1 MAVEIKVPTLGESVT
16 EATVAKWF
24 KAAGD
29 AVAVDEAL
37 VELETDKVTVEVN
50 SPVAG
55 ALKTISAAE
64 GAEVLVDALLG
75 VIDEGAAA
83 IEEAPA
89 PEAKDETKEE
99 AAPAPTP
106 APEPTPAL
114 APATAAAAPA
124 AKPLSPAVR
133 KLVDDSNLD
142 ASVIPATGKGG
153 RLTKGD
159 VQDFIAKGGAAAA
172 PAGPLPPRPEDPREE
187 RVKMTKLR
195 KIITARLKEAQNTAA
210 MLTTWNE
217 VDMGAVMDL
226 RATYKDAFEKKHD
239 TRLGFMSF
247 FVRAA
252 CIGLKEWP
260 AVNGEIYGDEIIYK
274 NYYNIGVA
282 VGSSKGLV
290 VPVLRDA
297 DKMSFAD
304 IEGTIRGFGLRARDG
319 KLGIDEM
326 QKLVEEEWNQ
336 IKDGPLKL
344 PQAEIDRV
352 AAHFAPPP
360 FETVEFDAR
369 AFDIHKFES
378 PAFARWARTN
388 VAAHKQPGYAIVN
401 LTLKPTGGVP
411 GDATAEQMDAVADLA
426 DRYSLGEIRV
436 THEQNLV
443 FAHVKEAD
451 LYRLWRALDEI
462 GFATPNLSLIG
473 DMICCPGLD
482 YCGLANARSIPVA
495 QRIGKRF
502 ADLDRQLDIG
512 ELRLKISGCIN
523 ACGHHHVGHIGIL
536 GVERKGEEYYQI
548 TLGGNPAM
556 DATIGDVV
564 GPAFSSDDVVDAVET
579 VVTTY
584 VKLRADGERFLDTYR
599 RVGAE
604 PFKER
609 LYPEKPDAAA

>member
-1 MAVEIKVPTLGESVT
+1 MYRYDPL
-16 EATVAKWF
+16 
-24 KAAGD
+24 D
-29 AVAVDEAL
+29 QR
-37 VELETDKVTVEVN
+37 
-50 SPVAG
+50 
-55 ALKTISAAE
+55 
-64 GAEVLVDALLG
+64 LVD
-75 VIDEGAAA
+75 
-83 IEEAPA
+83 
-89 PEAKDETKEE
+89 
-99 AAPAPTP
+99 
-106 APEPTPAL
+106 
-114 APATAAAAPA
+114 
-124 AKPLSPAVR
+124 
-133 KLVDDSNLD
+133 
-142 ASVIPATGKGG
+142 
-153 RLTKGD
+153 
-159 VQDFIAKGGAAAA
+159 
-172 PAGPLPPRPEDPREE
+172 E
-187 RVKMTKLR
+187 RVKQFRDQVARRMAGEITEDEFKPLRLMNGLYIQLHAYMLRIAIPYGMLSSTQLR
-195 KIITARLKEAQNTAA
+195 KLAHIARTYDRGYGHFTTRQCIQFNWPKLEDTPDILAALAEVQMHAIQTSGNSFRNVTADQYAGVSADEIDDSRPYAEIIRQWGALHPEFSYLPRKFKIAVTGSPNDRTAA
-210 MLTTWNE
+210 KFHDIGVILKKN
-217 VDMGAVMDL
+217 DAVE
-226 RATYKDAFEKKHD
+226 T
-239 TRLGFMSF
+239 GF
-247 FVRAA
+247 
-252 CIGLKEWP
+252 
-260 AVNGEIYGDEIIYK
+260 EIIIGGGQGRTPMIAQTVREFLPRHDLLSYLEAIMRI
-274 NYYNIGVA
+274 YNLMGRRDNIFKA
-282 VGSSKGLV
+282 KLKILV
-290 VPVLRDA
+290 Y
-297 DKMSFAD
+297 
-304 IEGTIRGFGLRARDG
+304 

-352 AAHFAPPP
+352 AGHFAPLP
-360 FETVEFDAR
+360 FETVESDAR

-401 LTLKPTGGVP
+401 LPLKPTGGVP

-482 YCGLANARSIPVA
+482 YCSLANARSIPVA

-609 LYPEKPDAAA
+609 LYPEKTDAAA

>member
-1 MAVEIKVPTLGESVT
+1 MYRYDPLDQRLVDERVEQFRDQVARRMAGEITEDEFKPLRLMNGLYIQLHAYMLRIAIPYGMLSSTQLRKLAHIARTYDRGYGHFTTRQCIQFNWPKLEDTPDILAELAEVQMHAIQTSGNSFRNVTADQYAGVSADEIDDSRPYAEIIRQWGALHPEFSYLPRKFKIAVTGSPNDRTAAKFHDIGVILKKNDAVETGFEIIIGGGQGRTPMIAQTVREFLPRHDLLSYL
-16 EATVAKWF
+16 EAIMRIYNLMGRRDNIF
-24 KAAGD
+24 KAKLKI
-29 AVAVDEAL
+29 L
-37 VELETDKVTVEVN
+37 V
-50 SPVAG
+50 
-55 ALKTISAAE
+55 
-64 GAEVLVDALLG
+64 
-75 VIDEGAAA
+75 
-83 IEEAPA
+83 
-89 PEAKDETKEE
+89 
-99 AAPAPTP
+99 
-106 APEPTPAL
+106 
-114 APATAAAAPA
+114 
-124 AKPLSPAVR
+124 
-133 KLVDDSNLD
+133 
-142 ASVIPATGKGG
+142 
-153 RLTKGD
+153 
-159 VQDFIAKGGAAAA
+159 
-172 PAGPLPPRPEDPREE
+172 
-187 RVKMTKLR
+187 
-195 KIITARLKEAQNTAA
+195 
-210 MLTTWNE
+210 
-217 VDMGAVMDL
+217 
-226 RATYKDAFEKKHD
+226 Y
-239 TRLGFMSF
+239 
-247 FVRAA
+247 
-252 CIGLKEWP
+252 
-260 AVNGEIYGDEIIYK
+260 
-274 NYYNIGVA
+274 
-282 VGSSKGLV
+282 
-290 VPVLRDA
+290 
-297 DKMSFAD
+297 
-304 IEGTIRGFGLRARDG
+304 

-360 FETVEFDAR
+360 FETVESDSR

-378 PAFARWARTN
+378 LAFARWARTN

-462 GFATPNLSLIG
+462 GFATPNLNLIG

-564 GPAFSSDDVVDAVET
+564 GPAFSSDDVIDAVET

-584 VKLRADGERFLDTYR
+584 VKLRADGERFLDTYH

-609 LYPEKPDAAA
+609 LYPEKTDAAA

>member
-1 MAVEIKVPTLGESVT
+1 MYRYDPLDQRLVDERVEQFRDQVARRMAGEITEDEFKPLRLMNGLYIQLHAYMLRIAIPYGMLSSTQLRKLAHIARTYDRGYGHFTTRQCIQFNWPKLEDTPDILAELAEVQMHAIQTSGNSFRNVTADQYAGVSADEIDDSRPYAEIIRQWGALHPEFSYLPRKFKIAVTGSPNDRTAAKFHDIGVILKKNDVGETGFEIIIGGGQGRTPMIAQIVREFLPRHDLLSYL
-16 EATVAKWF
+16 EAIMRIYNLMGRRDNIF
-24 KAAGD
+24 KAKLKI
-29 AVAVDEAL
+29 L
-37 VELETDKVTVEVN
+37 V
-50 SPVAG
+50 
-55 ALKTISAAE
+55 
-64 GAEVLVDALLG
+64 
-75 VIDEGAAA
+75 
-83 IEEAPA
+83 
-89 PEAKDETKEE
+89 
-99 AAPAPTP
+99 
-106 APEPTPAL
+106 
-114 APATAAAAPA
+114 
-124 AKPLSPAVR
+124 
-133 KLVDDSNLD
+133 
-142 ASVIPATGKGG
+142 
-153 RLTKGD
+153 
-159 VQDFIAKGGAAAA
+159 
-172 PAGPLPPRPEDPREE
+172 
-187 RVKMTKLR
+187 
-195 KIITARLKEAQNTAA
+195 
-210 MLTTWNE
+210 
-217 VDMGAVMDL
+217 
-226 RATYKDAFEKKHD
+226 Y
-239 TRLGFMSF
+239 
-247 FVRAA
+247 
-252 CIGLKEWP
+252 
-260 AVNGEIYGDEIIYK
+260 
-274 NYYNIGVA
+274 
-282 VGSSKGLV
+282 
-290 VPVLRDA
+290 
-297 DKMSFAD
+297 
-304 IEGTIRGFGLRARDG
+304 

-360 FETVEFDAR
+360 FETVESDAR

-523 ACGHHHVGHIGIL
+523 ACGHHHVGHVGIL

-564 GPAFSSDDVVDAVET
+564 GPAFSTEDVVDAVET
-579 VVTTY
+579 IVETFVDI
-584 VKLRADGERFLDTYR
+584 RSDGERFLDTYR
-599 RVGAE
+599 RVGLE
-604 PFKER
+604 PFKQK
-609 LYPEKPDAAA
+609 LYPENVDAAA

>member
-1 MAVEIKVPTLGESVT
+1 MYRYDPLDQRLVDERVEQFRDQVARRMAGEITEDEFKPLRLMNGLYIQLHAYMLRIAIPYGMLSSTQLRKLAHIARTYDRGYGHFTTRQCIQFNWPKLEDTPEILAELAEVQMHAIQTSGNSFRNVTADQYAGVSADEIDDSRPYAEIIRQWGALHPEFSYLPRKFKIAVTGSPNDRTAAKFHDIGVILKKNDVGETGFEIIIGGGQGRTPMIAQIVREFLPRHDLLSYL
-16 EATVAKWF
+16 EAIMRIYNLMGRRDNIF
-24 KAAGD
+24 KAKLKI
-29 AVAVDEAL
+29 L
-37 VELETDKVTVEVN
+37 V
-50 SPVAG
+50 
-55 ALKTISAAE
+55 
-64 GAEVLVDALLG
+64 
-75 VIDEGAAA
+75 
-83 IEEAPA
+83 
-89 PEAKDETKEE
+89 
-99 AAPAPTP
+99 
-106 APEPTPAL
+106 
-114 APATAAAAPA
+114 
-124 AKPLSPAVR
+124 
-133 KLVDDSNLD
+133 
-142 ASVIPATGKGG
+142 
-153 RLTKGD
+153 
-159 VQDFIAKGGAAAA
+159 
-172 PAGPLPPRPEDPREE
+172 
-187 RVKMTKLR
+187 
-195 KIITARLKEAQNTAA
+195 
-210 MLTTWNE
+210 
-217 VDMGAVMDL
+217 
-226 RATYKDAFEKKHD
+226 Y
-239 TRLGFMSF
+239 
-247 FVRAA
+247 
-252 CIGLKEWP
+252 
-260 AVNGEIYGDEIIYK
+260 
-274 NYYNIGVA
+274 
-282 VGSSKGLV
+282 
-290 VPVLRDA
+290 
-297 DKMSFAD
+297 
-304 IEGTIRGFGLRARDG
+304 

-360 FETVEFDAR
+360 FETVESDPR

-378 PAFARWARTN
+378 LAFARWARTN

-523 ACGHHHVGHIGIL
+523 ACGHHHVGHVGIL

-609 LYPEKPDAAA
+609 LYPEKTDAAA

>member
-1 MAVEIKVPTLGESVT
+1 MYRYDPLDQRLVDERVEQFRDQVARRMAGEITEDEFKPLRLMNGLYIQLHAYMLRIAIPYGMLSSTQLRKLAHIARTYDRGYGHFTTRQCIQFNWPKLEDTPDILAELAEVQMHAIQTSGNSFRNVTADQYAGVSADEIDDSRPYAEIIRQWGALHPEFSYLPRKFKIAVTGSPNDRTAAKFHDIGVILKKNDVGETGFEIIIGGGQGRTPMIAQIVREFLPRHDLLSYL
-16 EATVAKWF
+16 EAIMLIYNLMGRRDNIF
-24 KAAGD
+24 KAKLKI
-29 AVAVDEAL
+29 L
-37 VELETDKVTVEVN
+37 V
-50 SPVAG
+50 
-55 ALKTISAAE
+55 
-64 GAEVLVDALLG
+64 
-75 VIDEGAAA
+75 
-83 IEEAPA
+83 
-89 PEAKDETKEE
+89 
-99 AAPAPTP
+99 
-106 APEPTPAL
+106 
-114 APATAAAAPA
+114 
-124 AKPLSPAVR
+124 
-133 KLVDDSNLD
+133 
-142 ASVIPATGKGG
+142 
-153 RLTKGD
+153 
-159 VQDFIAKGGAAAA
+159 
-172 PAGPLPPRPEDPREE
+172 
-187 RVKMTKLR
+187 
-195 KIITARLKEAQNTAA
+195 
-210 MLTTWNE
+210 
-217 VDMGAVMDL
+217 
-226 RATYKDAFEKKHD
+226 Y
-239 TRLGFMSF
+239 
-247 FVRAA
+247 
-252 CIGLKEWP
+252 
-260 AVNGEIYGDEIIYK
+260 
-274 NYYNIGVA
+274 
-282 VGSSKGLV
+282 
-290 VPVLRDA
+290 
-297 DKMSFAD
+297 
-304 IEGTIRGFGLRARDG
+304 

-360 FETVEFDAR
+360 FETVESGPR

-388 VAAHKQPGYAIVN
+388 VAAHKQSGYAIVN

-411 GDATAEQMDAVADLA
+411 GDATADQMDAVADLA

-523 ACGHHHVGHIGIL
+523 ACGHHHVGHVGIL

-609 LYPEKPDAAA
+609 LYPEKTDAAA

>member
-1 MAVEIKVPTLGESVT
+1 MYRYDPLDQRLVDERVEQFRDQVARRMAGEITEDEFKPLRLMNGLYIQLHAYMLRIAIPYGMLSSTQLRKLAHIARTYDRGYGHFTTRQCIQFNWPKLEDTPDILAELAEVQMHAIQTSGNSFRNVTADQYAGVSADEIDDSRPYAEIIRQWGALHPEFSYLPRKFKIAVTGSPNDRTAAKFHDIGVILKKNDVGETGFEIIIGGGQGRTPMIAQIVREFLPRHDLLSYL
-16 EATVAKWF
+16 EAIMRIYNLMGRRDNIF
-24 KAAGD
+24 KAKLKI
-29 AVAVDEAL
+29 L
-37 VELETDKVTVEVN
+37 V
-50 SPVAG
+50 
-55 ALKTISAAE
+55 
-64 GAEVLVDALLG
+64 
-75 VIDEGAAA
+75 
-83 IEEAPA
+83 
-89 PEAKDETKEE
+89 
-99 AAPAPTP
+99 
-106 APEPTPAL
+106 
-114 APATAAAAPA
+114 
-124 AKPLSPAVR
+124 
-133 KLVDDSNLD
+133 
-142 ASVIPATGKGG
+142 
-153 RLTKGD
+153 
-159 VQDFIAKGGAAAA
+159 
-172 PAGPLPPRPEDPREE
+172 
-187 RVKMTKLR
+187 
-195 KIITARLKEAQNTAA
+195 
-210 MLTTWNE
+210 
-217 VDMGAVMDL
+217 
-226 RATYKDAFEKKHD
+226 Y
-239 TRLGFMSF
+239 
-247 FVRAA
+247 
-252 CIGLKEWP
+252 
-260 AVNGEIYGDEIIYK
+260 
-274 NYYNIGVA
+274 
-282 VGSSKGLV
+282 
-290 VPVLRDA
+290 
-297 DKMSFAD
+297 
-304 IEGTIRGFGLRARDG
+304 

-352 AAHFAPPP
+352 AGHFAPPP
-360 FETVEFDAR
+360 FETVESDPR

-378 PAFARWARTN
+378 LAFARWARTN

-584 VKLRADGERFLDTYR
+584 VKLRADGERFLDTYH

-609 LYPEKPDAAA
+609 LYPEKTDAAA

>member
-1 MAVEIKVPTLGESVT
+1 MYRYDPLDQRLVDERVEQFRDQVARRMAGEITEDEFKPLRLMNGLYIQLHAYMLRIAIPYGMLSSTQLRKLAHIARTYDRGYGHFTTRQCIQFNWPKLEDTPDILAELAEVQMHAIQTSGNSFRNVTADQYAGVSADEIDDSRPYAEIIRQWGALHPEFSYLPRKFKIAVTGSPNDRTAAKFHDIGVILKKNDAVETGFEIIIGGGQGRTPMIAQTVREFLPRHDLLSYL
-16 EATVAKWF
+16 EAIMRIYNLMGRRDNIF
-24 KAAGD
+24 KAKLKI
-29 AVAVDEAL
+29 L
-37 VELETDKVTVEVN
+37 V
-50 SPVAG
+50 
-55 ALKTISAAE
+55 
-64 GAEVLVDALLG
+64 
-75 VIDEGAAA
+75 
-83 IEEAPA
+83 
-89 PEAKDETKEE
+89 
-99 AAPAPTP
+99 
-106 APEPTPAL
+106 
-114 APATAAAAPA
+114 
-124 AKPLSPAVR
+124 
-133 KLVDDSNLD
+133 
-142 ASVIPATGKGG
+142 
-153 RLTKGD
+153 
-159 VQDFIAKGGAAAA
+159 
-172 PAGPLPPRPEDPREE
+172 
-187 RVKMTKLR
+187 
-195 KIITARLKEAQNTAA
+195 
-210 MLTTWNE
+210 
-217 VDMGAVMDL
+217 
-226 RATYKDAFEKKHD
+226 Y
-239 TRLGFMSF
+239 
-247 FVRAA
+247 
-252 CIGLKEWP
+252 
-260 AVNGEIYGDEIIYK
+260 
-274 NYYNIGVA
+274 
-282 VGSSKGLV
+282 
-290 VPVLRDA
+290 
-297 DKMSFAD
+297 
-304 IEGTIRGFGLRARDG
+304 

-360 FETVEFDAR
+360 FETVESDAR

-378 PAFARWARTN
+378 LAFARWARTN

-523 ACGHHHVGHIGIL
+523 ACGHHHVGHVGIL

-584 VKLRADGERFLDTYR
+584 VKLRADGERFLDTYHR
-599 RVGAE
+599 IGAE

-609 LYPEKPDAAA
+609 LYPEKTDAAA

>member
-1 MAVEIKVPTLGESVT
+1 MYRYDPLDQRLVDERVEQFRDQVARRMAGEITEDEFKPLRLMNGLYIQLHAYMLRIAIPYGMLSSTQLRKLAHIARTYDRGYGHFTTRQCIQFNWPKLEDTPDILAELAEVQMHAIQTSGNSFRNVTADQYAGVSADEIEDSRPYAEIIRQWGALHPEFSYLPRKFKIAVTGSPNDRTAAKFHDIGVILKKNDAVETGFEIIIGGGQGRTPMIAQTVREFLPRHDLLSYL
-16 EATVAKWF
+16 EAIMRIYNLMGRRDNIF
-24 KAAGD
+24 KAKLKI
-29 AVAVDEAL
+29 L
-37 VELETDKVTVEVN
+37 V
-50 SPVAG
+50 
-55 ALKTISAAE
+55 
-64 GAEVLVDALLG
+64 
-75 VIDEGAAA
+75 
-83 IEEAPA
+83 
-89 PEAKDETKEE
+89 
-99 AAPAPTP
+99 
-106 APEPTPAL
+106 
-114 APATAAAAPA
+114 
-124 AKPLSPAVR
+124 
-133 KLVDDSNLD
+133 
-142 ASVIPATGKGG
+142 
-153 RLTKGD
+153 
-159 VQDFIAKGGAAAA
+159 
-172 PAGPLPPRPEDPREE
+172 
-187 RVKMTKLR
+187 
-195 KIITARLKEAQNTAA
+195 
-210 MLTTWNE
+210 
-217 VDMGAVMDL
+217 
-226 RATYKDAFEKKHD
+226 Y
-239 TRLGFMSF
+239 
-247 FVRAA
+247 
-252 CIGLKEWP
+252 
-260 AVNGEIYGDEIIYK
+260 
-274 NYYNIGVA
+274 
-282 VGSSKGLV
+282 
-290 VPVLRDA
+290 
-297 DKMSFAD
+297 
-304 IEGTIRGFGLRARDG
+304 

-360 FETVEFDAR
+360 FETVESDPR

-378 PAFARWARTN
+378 LAFARWARTN

-584 VKLRADGERFLDTYR
+584 VKLRADGERFLDTYH

-609 LYPEKPDAAA
+609 LYPEKTDAAA

>member
-1 MAVEIKVPTLGESVT
+1 MYRYDPLDQRLVDERVEQFRDQVARRMAGEITEDEFKPLRLMNGLYIQLHAYMLRIAIPYGMLSSTQLRKLAHIARTYDRGYGHFTTRQCIQFNWPKLEDTPDILAELAEVQMHAIQTSGNSFRNVTADQYAGVSADEIEDSRPYAEIIRQWGALHPEFSYLPRKFKIAVTGSPNDRTAAKFHDIGVILKKNDVGETGFEIIIGGGQGRTPMIAQIVREFLPRHDLLSYL
-16 EATVAKWF
+16 EAIMRIYNLIGRRDNIF
-24 KAAGD
+24 KAKLKI
-29 AVAVDEAL
+29 L
-37 VELETDKVTVEVN
+37 V
-50 SPVAG
+50 
-55 ALKTISAAE
+55 
-64 GAEVLVDALLG
+64 
-75 VIDEGAAA
+75 
-83 IEEAPA
+83 
-89 PEAKDETKEE
+89 
-99 AAPAPTP
+99 
-106 APEPTPAL
+106 
-114 APATAAAAPA
+114 
-124 AKPLSPAVR
+124 
-133 KLVDDSNLD
+133 
-142 ASVIPATGKGG
+142 
-153 RLTKGD
+153 
-159 VQDFIAKGGAAAA
+159 
-172 PAGPLPPRPEDPREE
+172 
-187 RVKMTKLR
+187 
-195 KIITARLKEAQNTAA
+195 
-210 MLTTWNE
+210 
-217 VDMGAVMDL
+217 
-226 RATYKDAFEKKHD
+226 Y
-239 TRLGFMSF
+239 
-247 FVRAA
+247 
-252 CIGLKEWP
+252 
-260 AVNGEIYGDEIIYK
+260 
-274 NYYNIGVA
+274 
-282 VGSSKGLV
+282 
-290 VPVLRDA
+290 
-297 DKMSFAD
+297 
-304 IEGTIRGFGLRARDG
+304 

-352 AAHFAPPP
+352 AVHFAPPP
-360 FETVEFDAR
+360 FETVESDAR
-369 AFDIHKFES
+369 AFGIHKFES

-388 VAAHKQPGYAIVN
+388 VAAHKQFGYAIVN

-411 GDATAEQMDAVADLA
+411 GDATADQMDAVADLA

-451 LYRLWRALDEI
+451 LYWLWRGLDEI
-462 GFATPNLSLIG
+462 GFVTPNLSLIG

-482 YCGLANARSIPVA
+482 YCGLANARSIPVG

-512 ELRLKISGCIN
+512 ELKLKISGCIN

-609 LYPEKPDAAA
+609 LYPEKTDAAA

>member
-1 MAVEIKVPTLGESVT
+1 MYRYDPLDQRLVDERVEQFRDQVARRMAGEITEDEFKPLRLMNGLYIQLHAYMLRIAIPYGMLSSTQLRKLAHIARTYDRGYGHFTTRQCIQFNWPKLEDTPEILAELAEVQMHAIQTSGNSFRNVTADQYAGVSADEIDDSRPYAEIIRQWGALHPEFSYLPRKFKIAVTGSPNDRTAAKFHDIGVILKKNDVGETGFEIIIGGGQGRTPMIAQIVREFLPRHDLLSYL
-16 EATVAKWF
+16 EAIMRIYNLMGRRDNIF
-24 KAAGD
+24 KAKLKI
-29 AVAVDEAL
+29 L
-37 VELETDKVTVEVN
+37 V
-50 SPVAG
+50 
-55 ALKTISAAE
+55 
-64 GAEVLVDALLG
+64 
-75 VIDEGAAA
+75 
-83 IEEAPA
+83 
-89 PEAKDETKEE
+89 
-99 AAPAPTP
+99 
-106 APEPTPAL
+106 
-114 APATAAAAPA
+114 
-124 AKPLSPAVR
+124 
-133 KLVDDSNLD
+133 
-142 ASVIPATGKGG
+142 
-153 RLTKGD
+153 
-159 VQDFIAKGGAAAA
+159 
-172 PAGPLPPRPEDPREE
+172 
-187 RVKMTKLR
+187 
-195 KIITARLKEAQNTAA
+195 
-210 MLTTWNE
+210 
-217 VDMGAVMDL
+217 
-226 RATYKDAFEKKHD
+226 Y
-239 TRLGFMSF
+239 
-247 FVRAA
+247 
-252 CIGLKEWP
+252 
-260 AVNGEIYGDEIIYK
+260 
-274 NYYNIGVA
+274 
-282 VGSSKGLV
+282 
-290 VPVLRDA
+290 
-297 DKMSFAD
+297 
-304 IEGTIRGFGLRARDG
+304 

-360 FETVEFDAR
+360 FETVESDAR

-523 ACGHHHVGHIGIL
+523 ACGHHHVGHVGIL

-564 GPAFSSDDVVDAVET
+564 GPAFSSADVVDAVET

-609 LYPEKPDAAA
+609 LYPEKTDAAA

>member
-1 MAVEIKVPTLGESVT
+1 MYRYDPLDQRLVDERVEQFRDQVARRMAGEITEDEFKPLRLMNGLYIQLHAYMLRIAIPYGMLSSTQLRKLAHIARTYDRGYGHFTTRQCIQFNWPKLEDTPDILAELAEVQMHAIQTSGNSFRNVTADQYAGVSADEIDDSRPYAEIIRQWGALHPEFSYLPRKFKIAVTGSPNDRTAAKFHDIGVILKKNDVGETGFEIIIGGGQGRTPMIAQIVREFLPRHDLLSYL
-16 EATVAKWF
+16 EAIMRIYNLMGRRDNIF
-24 KAAGD
+24 KAKLKI
-29 AVAVDEAL
+29 L
-37 VELETDKVTVEVN
+37 V
-50 SPVAG
+50 
-55 ALKTISAAE
+55 
-64 GAEVLVDALLG
+64 
-75 VIDEGAAA
+75 
-83 IEEAPA
+83 
-89 PEAKDETKEE
+89 
-99 AAPAPTP
+99 
-106 APEPTPAL
+106 
-114 APATAAAAPA
+114 
-124 AKPLSPAVR
+124 
-133 KLVDDSNLD
+133 
-142 ASVIPATGKGG
+142 
-153 RLTKGD
+153 
-159 VQDFIAKGGAAAA
+159 
-172 PAGPLPPRPEDPREE
+172 
-187 RVKMTKLR
+187 
-195 KIITARLKEAQNTAA
+195 
-210 MLTTWNE
+210 
-217 VDMGAVMDL
+217 
-226 RATYKDAFEKKHD
+226 Y
-239 TRLGFMSF
+239 
-247 FVRAA
+247 
-252 CIGLKEWP
+252 
-260 AVNGEIYGDEIIYK
+260 
-274 NYYNIGVA
+274 
-282 VGSSKGLV
+282 
-290 VPVLRDA
+290 
-297 DKMSFAD
+297 
-304 IEGTIRGFGLRARDG
+304 

-352 AAHFAPPP
+352 AGHFAPPP
-360 FETVEFDAR
+360 FETVESDAR

-388 VAAHKQPGYAIVN
+388 VAAHKQSGYAIVN

-411 GDATAEQMDAVADLA
+411 GDATAEQMDAVANLA

-584 VKLRADGERFLDTYR
+584 VKLRADGERFLDTYH

-609 LYPEKPDAAA
+609 LYPEKTDAAA

>member
-1 MAVEIKVPTLGESVT
+1 MYRYDPLDQRLVDERVEQFRDQVARRMAGEITEDEFKPLRLMNGLYIQLHAYMLRIAIPYGMLSSTQLRKLAHIARTYDRGYGHFTTRQCIQFNWPKLEDTPDILAELAEVQMHAIQTSGNSFRNVTADQYAGVSADEIEDSRPYAEIIRQWGALHPEFSYLPRKFKIAVTGSPNDRTAAKFHDIGVILKKNDVGETGFEIIIGGGQGRTPMIAQIVREFLPRHDLLSYL
-16 EATVAKWF
+16 EAIMRIYNLMGRRDNIF
-24 KAAGD
+24 KAKLKI
-29 AVAVDEAL
+29 L
-37 VELETDKVTVEVN
+37 V
-50 SPVAG
+50 
-55 ALKTISAAE
+55 
-64 GAEVLVDALLG
+64 
-75 VIDEGAAA
+75 
-83 IEEAPA
+83 
-89 PEAKDETKEE
+89 
-99 AAPAPTP
+99 
-106 APEPTPAL
+106 
-114 APATAAAAPA
+114 
-124 AKPLSPAVR
+124 
-133 KLVDDSNLD
+133 
-142 ASVIPATGKGG
+142 
-153 RLTKGD
+153 
-159 VQDFIAKGGAAAA
+159 
-172 PAGPLPPRPEDPREE
+172 
-187 RVKMTKLR
+187 
-195 KIITARLKEAQNTAA
+195 
-210 MLTTWNE
+210 
-217 VDMGAVMDL
+217 
-226 RATYKDAFEKKHD
+226 Y
-239 TRLGFMSF
+239 
-247 FVRAA
+247 
-252 CIGLKEWP
+252 
-260 AVNGEIYGDEIIYK
+260 
-274 NYYNIGVA
+274 
-282 VGSSKGLV
+282 
-290 VPVLRDA
+290 
-297 DKMSFAD
+297 
-304 IEGTIRGFGLRARDG
+304 

-360 FETVEFDAR
+360 FETVESDPR

-388 VAAHKQPGYAIVN
+388 VAAHKQSGYAIVN

-523 ACGHHHVGHIGIL
+523 ACGHHHVGHVGIL

-584 VKLRADGERFLDTYR
+584 VKLRADGERFLDTYH

-609 LYPEKPDAAA
+609 LYPEKTDAAA

>member
-1 MAVEIKVPTLGESVT
+1 MYRYDPLDQRLVDERVEQFRDQVARRMAGEITEDEFKPLRLMNGLYIQLHAYMLRIAIPYGMLSSTQLRKLAHIARTYDRGYGHFTTRQCIQFNWPKLEDTPDILAELAEVQMHAIQTSGNSFRNVTADQYAGVSADEIDDSRPYAEIIRQWGALHPEFSYLPRKFKIAVTGSPNDRTAAKFHDIGVILKKNDVGETGFEIIIGGGQGRTPMIAQIVREFLPRHDLLSYL
-16 EATVAKWF
+16 EAIMRIYNLMGRRENIF
-24 KAAGD
+24 KAKLKI
-29 AVAVDEAL
+29 L
-37 VELETDKVTVEVN
+37 V
-50 SPVAG
+50 
-55 ALKTISAAE
+55 
-64 GAEVLVDALLG
+64 
-75 VIDEGAAA
+75 
-83 IEEAPA
+83 
-89 PEAKDETKEE
+89 
-99 AAPAPTP
+99 
-106 APEPTPAL
+106 
-114 APATAAAAPA
+114 
-124 AKPLSPAVR
+124 
-133 KLVDDSNLD
+133 
-142 ASVIPATGKGG
+142 
-153 RLTKGD
+153 
-159 VQDFIAKGGAAAA
+159 
-172 PAGPLPPRPEDPREE
+172 
-187 RVKMTKLR
+187 
-195 KIITARLKEAQNTAA
+195 
-210 MLTTWNE
+210 
-217 VDMGAVMDL
+217 
-226 RATYKDAFEKKHD
+226 Y
-239 TRLGFMSF
+239 
-247 FVRAA
+247 
-252 CIGLKEWP
+252 
-260 AVNGEIYGDEIIYK
+260 
-274 NYYNIGVA
+274 
-282 VGSSKGLV
+282 
-290 VPVLRDA
+290 
-297 DKMSFAD
+297 
-304 IEGTIRGFGLRARDG
+304 

-388 VAAHKQPGYAIVN
+388 VAAHKQSGYAIVN

-451 LYRLWRALDEI
+451 LYRLWRLLDEI

-609 LYPEKPDAAA
+609 LYPEKTDAAA

>member
-1 MAVEIKVPTLGESVT
+1 MYRYDPLDQRLVDERVEQFRDQVARRMAGEITEDEFKPLRLMNGLYIQLHAYMLRIAIPYGMLSSTQLRKLAHIARTYDRGYGHFTTRQCIQFNWPKLEDTPDILAELAEVQMHAIQTSGNSFRNVTADQYAGVSADEIEDSRPYAEIIRQWGALHPEFSYLPRKFKIAVTGSPNDRTAAKFHDIGVILKKNDVGETGFEIIIGGGQGRTPMIAQIVREFLPRHDLLSYL
-16 EATVAKWF
+16 EAIMRIYNLMGRRDNIF
-24 KAAGD
+24 KAKLKI
-29 AVAVDEAL
+29 L
-37 VELETDKVTVEVN
+37 V
-50 SPVAG
+50 
-55 ALKTISAAE
+55 
-64 GAEVLVDALLG
+64 
-75 VIDEGAAA
+75 
-83 IEEAPA
+83 
-89 PEAKDETKEE
+89 
-99 AAPAPTP
+99 
-106 APEPTPAL
+106 
-114 APATAAAAPA
+114 
-124 AKPLSPAVR
+124 
-133 KLVDDSNLD
+133 
-142 ASVIPATGKGG
+142 
-153 RLTKGD
+153 
-159 VQDFIAKGGAAAA
+159 
-172 PAGPLPPRPEDPREE
+172 
-187 RVKMTKLR
+187 
-195 KIITARLKEAQNTAA
+195 
-210 MLTTWNE
+210 
-217 VDMGAVMDL
+217 
-226 RATYKDAFEKKHD
+226 Y
-239 TRLGFMSF
+239 
-247 FVRAA
+247 
-252 CIGLKEWP
+252 
-260 AVNGEIYGDEIIYK
+260 
-274 NYYNIGVA
+274 
-282 VGSSKGLV
+282 
-290 VPVLRDA
+290 
-297 DKMSFAD
+297 
-304 IEGTIRGFGLRARDG
+304 

-360 FETVEFDAR
+360 FETVESDPR

-388 VAAHKQPGYAIVN
+388 VAAHKQSGYAIVN

-584 VKLRADGERFLDTYR
+584 VKLRADGERFLDTYH

-609 LYPEKPDAAA
+609 LYPEKTDAAA

>member
-1 MAVEIKVPTLGESVT
+1 MYRYDPLDQRLVDERVEQFRDQVARRMAGEITEDEFKPLRLMNGLYIQLHAYMLRIAIPYGMLSSTQLRKLAHIARTYDRGYGHFTTRQCIQFNWPKLEDTPDILAELAEVQMHAIQTSGNSFRNVTADQYAGVSADEIEDSRPYAEIIRQWGALHPEFSYLPRKFKIAVTGSPNDRTAAKFHDIGVILKKNDAVETGFEIIIGGGQGRTPMIAQIVREFLPRHDLLSYL
-16 EATVAKWF
+16 EAIMRIYNLMGRRDNIF
-24 KAAGD
+24 KAKLKI
-29 AVAVDEAL
+29 L
-37 VELETDKVTVEVN
+37 V
-50 SPVAG
+50 
-55 ALKTISAAE
+55 
-64 GAEVLVDALLG
+64 
-75 VIDEGAAA
+75 
-83 IEEAPA
+83 
-89 PEAKDETKEE
+89 
-99 AAPAPTP
+99 
-106 APEPTPAL
+106 
-114 APATAAAAPA
+114 
-124 AKPLSPAVR
+124 
-133 KLVDDSNLD
+133 
-142 ASVIPATGKGG
+142 
-153 RLTKGD
+153 
-159 VQDFIAKGGAAAA
+159 
-172 PAGPLPPRPEDPREE
+172 
-187 RVKMTKLR
+187 
-195 KIITARLKEAQNTAA
+195 
-210 MLTTWNE
+210 
-217 VDMGAVMDL
+217 
-226 RATYKDAFEKKHD
+226 Y
-239 TRLGFMSF
+239 
-247 FVRAA
+247 
-252 CIGLKEWP
+252 
-260 AVNGEIYGDEIIYK
+260 
-274 NYYNIGVA
+274 
-282 VGSSKGLV
+282 
-290 VPVLRDA
+290 
-297 DKMSFAD
+297 
-304 IEGTIRGFGLRARDG
+304 

-360 FETVEFDAR
+360 FETVESDPR

-523 ACGHHHVGHIGIL
+523 ACGHHHVGHVGIL

-584 VKLRADGERFLDTYR
+584 VKLRADGERFLDTYH

-609 LYPEKPDAAA
+609 LYPEKTDAAA

>member
-1 MAVEIKVPTLGESVT
+1 MYRYDPLDQRLVDERVEQFRDQVARRMAGEITEDEFKPLRLMNGLYIQLHAYMLRIAIPYGMLSSTQLRKLAHIARTYDRGYGHFTTRQCIQFNWPKLEDTPEILAELAEVQMHAIQTSGNSFRNVTADQYAGVSADEIDDSRPYAEIIRQWGALHPEFSYLPRKFKIAVTGSPNDRTAAKFHDIGVILKKNDVGETGFEIIIGGGQGRTPMIAQIVREFLPRHDLLSYL
-16 EATVAKWF
+16 EAIMRIYNLMGRRDNIF
-24 KAAGD
+24 KAKLKI
-29 AVAVDEAL
+29 L
-37 VELETDKVTVEVN
+37 V
-50 SPVAG
+50 
-55 ALKTISAAE
+55 
-64 GAEVLVDALLG
+64 
-75 VIDEGAAA
+75 
-83 IEEAPA
+83 
-89 PEAKDETKEE
+89 
-99 AAPAPTP
+99 
-106 APEPTPAL
+106 
-114 APATAAAAPA
+114 
-124 AKPLSPAVR
+124 
-133 KLVDDSNLD
+133 
-142 ASVIPATGKGG
+142 
-153 RLTKGD
+153 
-159 VQDFIAKGGAAAA
+159 
-172 PAGPLPPRPEDPREE
+172 
-187 RVKMTKLR
+187 
-195 KIITARLKEAQNTAA
+195 
-210 MLTTWNE
+210 
-217 VDMGAVMDL
+217 
-226 RATYKDAFEKKHD
+226 Y
-239 TRLGFMSF
+239 
-247 FVRAA
+247 
-252 CIGLKEWP
+252 
-260 AVNGEIYGDEIIYK
+260 
-274 NYYNIGVA
+274 
-282 VGSSKGLV
+282 
-290 VPVLRDA
+290 
-297 DKMSFAD
+297 
-304 IEGTIRGFGLRARDG
+304 

-360 FETVEFDAR
+360 FETVESDPR

-378 PAFARWARTN
+378 LAFARWARTN

-584 VKLRADGERFLDTYR
+584 VKLRADGERFLDTYH

-609 LYPEKPDAAA
+609 LYPEKTDAAA

>member
-1 MAVEIKVPTLGESVT
+1 MYRYDPLDQRLVDERVEQFRDQVARRMAGEITEDEFKPLRLMNGLYIQLHAYMLRIAIPYGMLSSTQLRKLAHIARTYDRGYGHFTTRQCIQFNWPKLEDTPDILAELAEVQMHAIQTSGNSFRNVTADQYAGVSADEIDDSRPYAEIIRQWGALHPEFSYLPRKFKIAVTGSPNDRTAAKFHDIGVILKKNDVGETGFEIIIGGGQGRTPMIAQIVREFLPRHDLLSYL
-16 EATVAKWF
+16 EAIMRIYNLMGRRDNIF
-24 KAAGD
+24 KAKLKI
-29 AVAVDEAL
+29 L
-37 VELETDKVTVEVN
+37 V
-50 SPVAG
+50 
-55 ALKTISAAE
+55 
-64 GAEVLVDALLG
+64 
-75 VIDEGAAA
+75 
-83 IEEAPA
+83 
-89 PEAKDETKEE
+89 
-99 AAPAPTP
+99 
-106 APEPTPAL
+106 
-114 APATAAAAPA
+114 
-124 AKPLSPAVR
+124 
-133 KLVDDSNLD
+133 
-142 ASVIPATGKGG
+142 
-153 RLTKGD
+153 
-159 VQDFIAKGGAAAA
+159 
-172 PAGPLPPRPEDPREE
+172 
-187 RVKMTKLR
+187 
-195 KIITARLKEAQNTAA
+195 
-210 MLTTWNE
+210 
-217 VDMGAVMDL
+217 
-226 RATYKDAFEKKHD
+226 Y
-239 TRLGFMSF
+239 
-247 FVRAA
+247 
-252 CIGLKEWP
+252 
-260 AVNGEIYGDEIIYK
+260 
-274 NYYNIGVA
+274 
-282 VGSSKGLV
+282 
-290 VPVLRDA
+290 
-297 DKMSFAD
+297 
-304 IEGTIRGFGLRARDG
+304 

-360 FETVEFDAR
+360 FETVESDAR

-462 GFATPNLSLIG
+462 GFVTPNLSLIG

-564 GPAFSSDDVVDAVET
+564 GPAFSSEDVVDVVET

-584 VKLRADGERFLDTYR
+584 VKLRADGERFLDTYHR
-599 RVGAE
+599 IGAE

-609 LYPEKPDAAA
+609 LYPEKTDAAA

>member
-1 MAVEIKVPTLGESVT
+1 MYRYDPLDQRLVDERVEQFRDQVARRMAGEITEDEFKPLRLMNGLYIQLHAYMLRIAIPYGMLSSTQLRKLAHIARTYDRGYGHFTTRQCIQFNWPKLEDTPDILAELAEVQMHAIQTSGNSFRNVTADQYAGVSADEIDDSRPYAEIIRQWGALHPEFSYLPRKFKIAVTGSPNDRTAAKFHDIGVILKKNDVGETGFEIIIGGGQGRTPMIAQTVREFLPRHDLLSYL
-16 EATVAKWF
+16 EAIMRIYNLMGRRDNIF
-24 KAAGD
+24 KAKLKI
-29 AVAVDEAL
+29 L
-37 VELETDKVTVEVN
+37 V
-50 SPVAG
+50 
-55 ALKTISAAE
+55 
-64 GAEVLVDALLG
+64 
-75 VIDEGAAA
+75 
-83 IEEAPA
+83 
-89 PEAKDETKEE
+89 
-99 AAPAPTP
+99 
-106 APEPTPAL
+106 
-114 APATAAAAPA
+114 
-124 AKPLSPAVR
+124 
-133 KLVDDSNLD
+133 
-142 ASVIPATGKGG
+142 
-153 RLTKGD
+153 
-159 VQDFIAKGGAAAA
+159 
-172 PAGPLPPRPEDPREE
+172 
-187 RVKMTKLR
+187 
-195 KIITARLKEAQNTAA
+195 
-210 MLTTWNE
+210 
-217 VDMGAVMDL
+217 
-226 RATYKDAFEKKHD
+226 Y
-239 TRLGFMSF
+239 
-247 FVRAA
+247 
-252 CIGLKEWP
+252 
-260 AVNGEIYGDEIIYK
+260 
-274 NYYNIGVA
+274 
-282 VGSSKGLV
+282 
-290 VPVLRDA
+290 
-297 DKMSFAD
+297 
-304 IEGTIRGFGLRARDG
+304 

-360 FETVEFDAR
+360 FETVESDPR

-523 ACGHHHVGHIGIL
+523 ACGHHHVGHVGIL

-584 VKLRADGERFLDTYR
+584 VKLRADGERFLDTYH

-609 LYPEKPDAAA
+609 LYPEKTDAAA

>member
-1 MAVEIKVPTLGESVT
+1 MYRYDPLDQRLVDERVEQFRDQVARRMAGEITEDEFKPLRLMNGLYIQLHAYMLRIAIPYGMLSSTQLRKLAHIARTYDRGYGHFTTRQCIQFNWPKLEDTPDILAELAEVQMHAIQTSGNSFRNVTADQYAGVSADEIDDSRPYAEIIRQWGALHPEFSYLPRKFKIAVTGSPNDRTAAKFHDIGVILKKNDVGETGFEIIIGGGQGRTPMIAQIVREFLPRHDLLSYL
-16 EATVAKWF
+16 EAIMRIYNLMGRRDNIF
-24 KAAGD
+24 KAKLKI
-29 AVAVDEAL
+29 L
-37 VELETDKVTVEVN
+37 V
-50 SPVAG
+50 
-55 ALKTISAAE
+55 
-64 GAEVLVDALLG
+64 
-75 VIDEGAAA
+75 
-83 IEEAPA
+83 
-89 PEAKDETKEE
+89 
-99 AAPAPTP
+99 
-106 APEPTPAL
+106 
-114 APATAAAAPA
+114 
-124 AKPLSPAVR
+124 
-133 KLVDDSNLD
+133 
-142 ASVIPATGKGG
+142 
-153 RLTKGD
+153 
-159 VQDFIAKGGAAAA
+159 
-172 PAGPLPPRPEDPREE
+172 
-187 RVKMTKLR
+187 
-195 KIITARLKEAQNTAA
+195 
-210 MLTTWNE
+210 
-217 VDMGAVMDL
+217 
-226 RATYKDAFEKKHD
+226 Y
-239 TRLGFMSF
+239 
-247 FVRAA
+247 
-252 CIGLKEWP
+252 
-260 AVNGEIYGDEIIYK
+260 
-274 NYYNIGVA
+274 
-282 VGSSKGLV
+282 
-290 VPVLRDA
+290 
-297 DKMSFAD
+297 
-304 IEGTIRGFGLRARDG
+304 

-352 AAHFAPPP
+352 AGHFAPSH
-360 FETVEFDAR
+360 FETVESDAR

-523 ACGHHHVGHIGIL
+523 ACGHHHVGHVGIL

-584 VKLRADGERFLDTYR
+584 VKLRADGERFLDTYH

-609 LYPEKPDAAA
+609 LYPEKTDAAA

>member
-89 PEAKDETKEE
+89 PEAKEEAKEE

-106 APEPTPAL
+106 APEPAPAP
-114 APATAAAAPA
+114 APATAAAPPA

-159 VQDFIAKGGAAAA
+159 VQDFIAKGGAAAAPAAAPRGAPAAA

-326 QKLVEEEWNQ
+326 SGGTFTISN
-336 IKDGPLKL
+336 
-344 PQAEIDRV
+344 
-352 AAHFAPPP
+352 
-360 FETVEFDAR
+360 
-369 AFDIHKFES
+369 
-378 PAFARWARTN
+378 
-388 VAAHKQPGYAIVN
+388 
-401 LTLKPTGGVP
+401 GGVFGSLNSMP
-411 GDATAEQMDAVADLA
+411 ILNVPQSAVLA
-426 DRYSLGEIRV
+426 DGTIAARPMMYLALSYDHRIVDGREAV
-436 THEQNLV
+436 SFLV
-443 FAHVKEAD
+443 RMKECIED
-451 LYRLWRALDEI
+451 
-462 GFATPNLSLIG
+462 P
-473 DMICCPGLD
+473 
-482 YCGLANARSIPVA
+482 
-495 QRIGKRF
+495 QRI
-502 ADLDRQLDIG
+502 L
-512 ELRLKISGCIN
+512 
-523 ACGHHHVGHIGIL
+523 V
-536 GVERKGEEYYQI
+536 
-548 TLGGNPAM
+548 
-556 DATIGDVV
+556 DV
-564 GPAFSSDDVVDAVET
+564 
-579 VVTTY
+579 
-584 VKLRADGERFLDTYR
+584 
-599 RVGAE
+599 
-604 PFKER
+604 
-609 LYPEKPDAAA
+609 

>member
-1 MAVEIKVPTLGESVT
+1 MYRYDPL
-16 EATVAKWF
+16 
-24 KAAGD
+24 D
-29 AVAVDEAL
+29 QRLVDER
-37 VELETDKVTVEVN
+37 VEQFRDQ
-50 SPVAG
+50 VARRMAG
-55 ALKTISAAE
+55 EITE
-64 GAEVLVDALLG
+64 
-75 VIDEGAAA
+75 DEF
-83 IEEAPA
+83 
-89 PEAKDETKEE
+89 
-99 AAPAPTP
+99 
-106 APEPTPAL
+106 
-114 APATAAAAPA
+114 
-124 AKPLSPAVR
+124 KPLRLMNGLYIQLHAYMLR
-133 KLVDDSNLD
+133 I
-142 ASVIPATGKGG
+142 AIPYGMLSST
-153 RLTKGD
+153 
-159 VQDFIAKGGAAAA
+159 Q
-172 PAGPLPPRPEDPREE
+172 
-187 RVKMTKLR
+187 LR
-195 KIITARLKEAQNTAA
+195 KIAHIARTYDRGYGHFTTRQCIQFNWPKLEDTPEILAELAEVQMHAIQTSGNSFRNVTADQYAGVSADEIEDSRPYAEIIRQWGALHPEFSYLPRKFKIAVTGSPNDRTAA
-210 MLTTWNE
+210 KFHDIGVILKKN
-217 VDMGAVMDL
+217 DAVE
-226 RATYKDAFEKKHD
+226 T
-239 TRLGFMSF
+239 GF
-247 FVRAA
+247 
-252 CIGLKEWP
+252 
-260 AVNGEIYGDEIIYK
+260 EIIIGGGQGRTPMIAQTVREFLPRHDLLSYLEAIMRI
-274 NYYNIGVA
+274 YNLMGRRDNIFKA
-282 VGSSKGLV
+282 KLKILV
-290 VPVLRDA
+290 Y
-297 DKMSFAD
+297 
-304 IEGTIRGFGLRARDG
+304 

-360 FETVEFDAR
+360 FETVESDPR

-378 PAFARWARTN
+378 LAFARWARTN

-426 DRYSLGEIRV
+426 ERYSLGEIRV

-473 DMICCPGLD
+473 DVICCPGLD

-609 LYPEKPDAAA
+609 LYPEKTDAAA

>member
-1 MAVEIKVPTLGESVT
+1 MYRYDPL
-16 EATVAKWF
+16 
-24 KAAGD
+24 D
-29 AVAVDEAL
+29 QRLVDER
-37 VELETDKVTVEVN
+37 VEQFRDQ
-50 SPVAG
+50 VARRMAG
-55 ALKTISAAE
+55 EITE
-64 GAEVLVDALLG
+64 
-75 VIDEGAAA
+75 DEF
-83 IEEAPA
+83 
-89 PEAKDETKEE
+89 
-99 AAPAPTP
+99 
-106 APEPTPAL
+106 
-114 APATAAAAPA
+114 
-124 AKPLSPAVR
+124 KPLRLMNGLYIQLHAYMLR
-133 KLVDDSNLD
+133 I
-142 ASVIPATGKGG
+142 AIPYGMLSST
-153 RLTKGD
+153 
-159 VQDFIAKGGAAAA
+159 Q
-172 PAGPLPPRPEDPREE
+172 
-187 RVKMTKLR
+187 LR
-195 KIITARLKEAQNTAA
+195 KIAHIARTYDRGYGHFTTRQCIQFNWPKLEDTPEILAELAEVQMHAIQTSGNSFRNVTADQYAGVSADEIEDSRPYAEIIRQWGALHPEFSYLPRKFKIAVTGSPNDRTAA
-210 MLTTWNE
+210 KFHDIGVILKKN
-217 VDMGAVMDL
+217 DAVE
-226 RATYKDAFEKKHD
+226 T
-239 TRLGFMSF
+239 GF
-247 FVRAA
+247 
-252 CIGLKEWP
+252 
-260 AVNGEIYGDEIIYK
+260 EIIIGGGQGRTPMIAQTVREFLPRHDLLSYLEAILRI
-274 NYYNIGVA
+274 YNLMGRRDNIFKA
-282 VGSSKGLV
+282 KLKILV
-290 VPVLRDA
+290 Y
-297 DKMSFAD
+297 
-304 IEGTIRGFGLRARDG
+304 

-360 FETVEFDAR
+360 FETVESDPR

-378 PAFARWARTN
+378 LAFARWARTN

-584 VKLRADGERFLDTYR
+584 VKLRADGERFLDTYH

-609 LYPEKPDAAA
+609 LYPEKTDAAA

>member
-1 MAVEIKVPTLGESVT
+1 MYRYDPLDQRLVDERVEQFRDQVARRMAGEITEDEFKPLRLMNGLYIQLHAYMLRIAIPYGMLSSTQLRKLAHIARTYDRGYGHFTTRQCIQFNWPKLEDTPEILAELAEVQMHAIQTSGNSFRNVTADQYAGVSADEIEDSRPYAEIIRQWGALHPEFSYLPRKFKIAVTGSPNDRTAAKFHDIGVILKKNDVGETGFEIIIGGGQGRTPMIAQTVREFLPRHDLLSYL
-16 EATVAKWF
+16 EAIMRIYNLMGRRDNIF
-24 KAAGD
+24 KAKLKI
-29 AVAVDEAL
+29 L
-37 VELETDKVTVEVN
+37 V
-50 SPVAG
+50 
-55 ALKTISAAE
+55 
-64 GAEVLVDALLG
+64 
-75 VIDEGAAA
+75 
-83 IEEAPA
+83 
-89 PEAKDETKEE
+89 
-99 AAPAPTP
+99 
-106 APEPTPAL
+106 
-114 APATAAAAPA
+114 
-124 AKPLSPAVR
+124 
-133 KLVDDSNLD
+133 
-142 ASVIPATGKGG
+142 
-153 RLTKGD
+153 
-159 VQDFIAKGGAAAA
+159 
-172 PAGPLPPRPEDPREE
+172 
-187 RVKMTKLR
+187 
-195 KIITARLKEAQNTAA
+195 
-210 MLTTWNE
+210 
-217 VDMGAVMDL
+217 
-226 RATYKDAFEKKHD
+226 Y
-239 TRLGFMSF
+239 
-247 FVRAA
+247 
-252 CIGLKEWP
+252 
-260 AVNGEIYGDEIIYK
+260 
-274 NYYNIGVA
+274 
-282 VGSSKGLV
+282 
-290 VPVLRDA
+290 
-297 DKMSFAD
+297 
-304 IEGTIRGFGLRARDG
+304 

-360 FETVEFDAR
+360 FETVESDPR

-378 PAFARWARTN
+378 LAFARWARTN

-609 LYPEKPDAAA
+609 LYPEKTDAAA

>member
-1 MAVEIKVPTLGESVT
+1 MYRYDPLDQRLVDERVEQFRDQVARRMAGEITEDEFKPLRLMNGLYIQLHAYMLRIAIPYGMLSSTQLRKLAHIARTYDRGYGHFTTRQCIQFNWPKLEDTPDILAELAEVQMHAIQTSGNSFRNVTADQYAGVSADEIDDSRPYAEIIRQWGALHPEFSYLPRKFKIAVTGSPNDRTAAKFHDIGVILKKNDVGETGFEIIIGGGQGRTPMIAQIVREFLPRHDLLSYL
-16 EATVAKWF
+16 EAIMRIYNLMGRRDNIF
-24 KAAGD
+24 KAKLKI
-29 AVAVDEAL
+29 L
-37 VELETDKVTVEVN
+37 V
-50 SPVAG
+50 
-55 ALKTISAAE
+55 
-64 GAEVLVDALLG
+64 
-75 VIDEGAAA
+75 
-83 IEEAPA
+83 
-89 PEAKDETKEE
+89 
-99 AAPAPTP
+99 
-106 APEPTPAL
+106 
-114 APATAAAAPA
+114 
-124 AKPLSPAVR
+124 
-133 KLVDDSNLD
+133 
-142 ASVIPATGKGG
+142 
-153 RLTKGD
+153 
-159 VQDFIAKGGAAAA
+159 
-172 PAGPLPPRPEDPREE
+172 
-187 RVKMTKLR
+187 
-195 KIITARLKEAQNTAA
+195 
-210 MLTTWNE
+210 
-217 VDMGAVMDL
+217 
-226 RATYKDAFEKKHD
+226 Y
-239 TRLGFMSF
+239 
-247 FVRAA
+247 
-252 CIGLKEWP
+252 
-260 AVNGEIYGDEIIYK
+260 
-274 NYYNIGVA
+274 
-282 VGSSKGLV
+282 
-290 VPVLRDA
+290 
-297 DKMSFAD
+297 
-304 IEGTIRGFGLRARDG
+304 

-360 FETVEFDAR
+360 FETVESDPR

-523 ACGHHHVGHIGIL
+523 ACGHHHVGHVGIL

-584 VKLRADGERFLDTYR
+584 VKLRADGERFLDTYH

-609 LYPEKPDAAA
+609 LYPEKTDAAA

>member
-1 MAVEIKVPTLGESVT
+1 MYRYDPL
-16 EATVAKWF
+16 
-24 KAAGD
+24 D
-29 AVAVDEAL
+29 QRLVDER
-37 VELETDKVTVEVN
+37 VEQFRDQ
-50 SPVAG
+50 VARRMAG
-55 ALKTISAAE
+55 EITE
-64 GAEVLVDALLG
+64 
-75 VIDEGAAA
+75 DEF
-83 IEEAPA
+83 
-89 PEAKDETKEE
+89 
-99 AAPAPTP
+99 
-106 APEPTPAL
+106 
-114 APATAAAAPA
+114 
-124 AKPLSPAVR
+124 KPLRLMNGLYIQLHAYMLR
-133 KLVDDSNLD
+133 I
-142 ASVIPATGKGG
+142 AIPYGMLSST
-153 RLTKGD
+153 
-159 VQDFIAKGGAAAA
+159 Q
-172 PAGPLPPRPEDPREE
+172 
-187 RVKMTKLR
+187 LR
-195 KIITARLKEAQNTAA
+195 KIAHIARTYDRGYGHFTTRQCIQFNWPKLEDTPEILAELAEVQMHAIQTSGNSFRNVTADQYAGVSADEIEDSRPYAEIIRQWGALHPEFSYLPRKFKIAVTGSPNDRTAA
-210 MLTTWNE
+210 KFHDIGVIL
-217 VDMGAVMDL
+217 
-226 RATYKDAFEKKHD
+226 KKND
-239 TRLGFMSF
+239 VGETGF
-247 FVRAA
+247 
-252 CIGLKEWP
+252 
-260 AVNGEIYGDEIIYK
+260 EIIIGGGQGRTPMIAQIVREFLPRHDLLSYLEAIMRI
-274 NYYNIGVA
+274 YNLMGRRDNIFKA
-282 VGSSKGLV
+282 KLKILV
-290 VPVLRDA
+290 Y
-297 DKMSFAD
+297 
-304 IEGTIRGFGLRARDG
+304 

-360 FETVEFDAR
+360 FETVESDAR

-388 VAAHKQPGYAIVN
+388 VAAHKQSGYAIVN

-523 ACGHHHVGHIGIL
+523 ACGHHHVGHVGIL

-584 VKLRADGERFLDTYR
+584 VKLRADGERFLDTYH

-609 LYPEKPDAAA
+609 LYPEKTDAAA

>member
-1 MAVEIKVPTLGESVT
+1 MYRYDPLDQRLVDERVEQFRDQVARRMAGEITEDEFKPLRLMNGLYIQLHAYMLRIAIPYGMLSSTQLRKLAHIARTYDRGYGHFTTRQCIQFNWPKLEDTPEILAELAEVQMHAIQTSGNSFRNVTADQYAGVSADEIDDSRPYAEIIRQWGALHPEFSYLPRKFKIAVTGSPNDRTAAKFHDIGVILKKNDVGETGFEIIIGGGQGRTPMIAQIVREFLPRHDLLSYL
-16 EATVAKWF
+16 EAIMRIYNLMGRRDNIF
-24 KAAGD
+24 KAKLKI
-29 AVAVDEAL
+29 L
-37 VELETDKVTVEVN
+37 VY
-50 SPVAG
+50 A
-55 ALKTISAAE
+55 
-64 GAEVLVDALLG
+64 
-75 VIDEGAAA
+75 
-83 IEEAPA
+83 
-89 PEAKDETKEE
+89 
-99 AAPAPTP
+99 
-106 APEPTPAL
+106 
-114 APATAAAAPA
+114 
-124 AKPLSPAVR
+124 
-133 KLVDDSNLD
+133 
-142 ASVIPATGKGG
+142 
-153 RLTKGD
+153 
-159 VQDFIAKGGAAAA
+159 
-172 PAGPLPPRPEDPREE
+172 
-187 RVKMTKLR
+187 
-195 KIITARLKEAQNTAA
+195 
-210 MLTTWNE
+210 
-217 VDMGAVMDL
+217 
-226 RATYKDAFEKKHD
+226 
-239 TRLGFMSF
+239 
-247 FVRAA
+247 
-252 CIGLKEWP
+252 
-260 AVNGEIYGDEIIYK
+260 
-274 NYYNIGVA
+274 
-282 VGSSKGLV
+282 
-290 VPVLRDA
+290 
-297 DKMSFAD
+297 
-304 IEGTIRGFGLRARDG
+304 
-319 KLGIDEM
+319 LGIDEM

-360 FETVEFDAR
+360 FETVESDPR

-378 PAFARWARTN
+378 LAFARWARTN

-584 VKLRADGERFLDTYR
+584 VKLRADGERFLDTYH

-609 LYPEKPDAAA
+609 LYPEKTDAAA

>member
-1 MAVEIKVPTLGESVT
+1 MYRYDPLDQRLVDERVEQFRDQVARRMAGEITEDEFKPLRLMNGLYIQLHAYMLRIAIPYGMLSSTQLRKLAHIARTYDRGYGHFTTRQCIQFNWPKLEDTPEILAELAKVQMHAIQTSGNSFRNVTADQYAGVSADEIDDSRPYAEIIRQWGALHPEFSYLPRKFKIAVTGSPNDRTAAKFHDIGVILKKNDVGETGFEIIIGGGQGRTPMIAQIVREFLPRHDLLSYL
-16 EATVAKWF
+16 EAIMRIYNLMGRRDNIF
-24 KAAGD
+24 KAKLKI
-29 AVAVDEAL
+29 L
-37 VELETDKVTVEVN
+37 V
-50 SPVAG
+50 
-55 ALKTISAAE
+55 
-64 GAEVLVDALLG
+64 
-75 VIDEGAAA
+75 
-83 IEEAPA
+83 
-89 PEAKDETKEE
+89 
-99 AAPAPTP
+99 
-106 APEPTPAL
+106 
-114 APATAAAAPA
+114 
-124 AKPLSPAVR
+124 
-133 KLVDDSNLD
+133 
-142 ASVIPATGKGG
+142 
-153 RLTKGD
+153 
-159 VQDFIAKGGAAAA
+159 
-172 PAGPLPPRPEDPREE
+172 
-187 RVKMTKLR
+187 
-195 KIITARLKEAQNTAA
+195 
-210 MLTTWNE
+210 
-217 VDMGAVMDL
+217 
-226 RATYKDAFEKKHD
+226 Y
-239 TRLGFMSF
+239 
-247 FVRAA
+247 
-252 CIGLKEWP
+252 
-260 AVNGEIYGDEIIYK
+260 
-274 NYYNIGVA
+274 
-282 VGSSKGLV
+282 
-290 VPVLRDA
+290 
-297 DKMSFAD
+297 
-304 IEGTIRGFGLRARDG
+304 

-360 FETVEFDAR
+360 FETVESDPR

-584 VKLRADGERFLDTYR
+584 VKLRADGERFLDTYH

-609 LYPEKPDAAA
+609 LYPEKTDAAA

>member
-1 MAVEIKVPTLGESVT
+1 MYRYDPLDQRLVDERVEQFRDQVARRMAGEITEDEFKPLRLMNGLYIQLHAYMLRIAIPYGMLSSTQLRKLAHIARTYDRGYGHFTTRQCIQFNWPKLEDTPDILAELAEVQMHAIQTSGNSFRNVTADQYAGVSADEIDDSRPYAEIIRQWGALHPEFSYLPRKFKIAVTGSPNDRTAAKFHDIGVILKKNDVGETGFEIIIGGGQGRTPMIAQIVREFLPRHDLLSYL
-16 EATVAKWF
+16 EAIMRIYNLMGRRDNIF
-24 KAAGD
+24 KAKLKI
-29 AVAVDEAL
+29 L
-37 VELETDKVTVEVN
+37 V
-50 SPVAG
+50 
-55 ALKTISAAE
+55 
-64 GAEVLVDALLG
+64 
-75 VIDEGAAA
+75 
-83 IEEAPA
+83 
-89 PEAKDETKEE
+89 
-99 AAPAPTP
+99 
-106 APEPTPAL
+106 
-114 APATAAAAPA
+114 
-124 AKPLSPAVR
+124 
-133 KLVDDSNLD
+133 
-142 ASVIPATGKGG
+142 
-153 RLTKGD
+153 
-159 VQDFIAKGGAAAA
+159 
-172 PAGPLPPRPEDPREE
+172 
-187 RVKMTKLR
+187 
-195 KIITARLKEAQNTAA
+195 
-210 MLTTWNE
+210 
-217 VDMGAVMDL
+217 
-226 RATYKDAFEKKHD
+226 Y
-239 TRLGFMSF
+239 
-247 FVRAA
+247 
-252 CIGLKEWP
+252 
-260 AVNGEIYGDEIIYK
+260 
-274 NYYNIGVA
+274 
-282 VGSSKGLV
+282 
-290 VPVLRDA
+290 
-297 DKMSFAD
+297 
-304 IEGTIRGFGLRARDG
+304 

-352 AAHFAPPP
+352 VGHFAPPP
-360 FETVEFDAR
+360 FETVESDAR

-388 VAAHKQPGYAIVN
+388 VATHKQSGYAIVN

-462 GFATPNLSLIG
+462 GFVTPNLSLIG

-523 ACGHHHVGHIGIL
+523 ACGHHHVGHVGIL

-584 VKLRADGERFLDTYR
+584 VKLRADGERFLDTYH

-609 LYPEKPDAAA
+609 LYPEKTDAAA

>member
-1 MAVEIKVPTLGESVT
+1 MYRYDPLDQRLVDERVEQFRDQVARRMAGEITEDEFKPLRLMNGLYIQLHAYMLRIAIPYGMLSSTQLRKLAHIARTYDRGYGHFTTRQCIQFNWPKLEDTPDILAELAEVQMHAIQTSGNSFRNVT
-16 EATVAKWF
+16 ADQYAGVSADEIEDSRPYAEIIRQWGALHPEFSYLPRKFKIAVTGSPNDRTAAKFHDIGVILKKNDAAETGFEIIIGGGQGRTPMIAQTVREFLPRHDLLSYLEAIMRIYNLMGRRDNIF
-24 KAAGD
+24 KAKLKI
-29 AVAVDEAL
+29 L
-37 VELETDKVTVEVN
+37 V
-50 SPVAG
+50 
-55 ALKTISAAE
+55 
-64 GAEVLVDALLG
+64 
-75 VIDEGAAA
+75 
-83 IEEAPA
+83 
-89 PEAKDETKEE
+89 
-99 AAPAPTP
+99 
-106 APEPTPAL
+106 
-114 APATAAAAPA
+114 
-124 AKPLSPAVR
+124 
-133 KLVDDSNLD
+133 
-142 ASVIPATGKGG
+142 
-153 RLTKGD
+153 
-159 VQDFIAKGGAAAA
+159 
-172 PAGPLPPRPEDPREE
+172 
-187 RVKMTKLR
+187 
-195 KIITARLKEAQNTAA
+195 
-210 MLTTWNE
+210 
-217 VDMGAVMDL
+217 
-226 RATYKDAFEKKHD
+226 Y
-239 TRLGFMSF
+239 
-247 FVRAA
+247 
-252 CIGLKEWP
+252 
-260 AVNGEIYGDEIIYK
+260 
-274 NYYNIGVA
+274 
-282 VGSSKGLV
+282 
-290 VPVLRDA
+290 
-297 DKMSFAD
+297 
-304 IEGTIRGFGLRARDG
+304 
-319 KLGIDEM
+319 KLGINEM

-360 FETVEFDAR
+360 FETVESDPR

-388 VAAHKQPGYAIVN
+388 VAAHKQSGYAIVN

-462 GFATPNLSLIG
+462 GFVTPNLSLIG
-473 DMICCPGLD
+473 DIICCPGLD

-584 VKLRADGERFLDTYR
+584 VKLRADGERFLDTYH

-609 LYPEKPDAAA
+609 LYPEKTDAAA

>member
-1 MAVEIKVPTLGESVT
+1 MYRYDPLDQRLVDERVEQFRDQVARRMAGEITEDEFKPLRLMNGLYIQLHAYMLRIAIPYGMLSSTQLRKLAHIARTYDRGYGHFTTRQCIQFNWLKLEDTPEILAELAEVQMHAIQTSGNAVRNVTADQYAGVSADEIEDSRPYAEIIRQWGALHPEFSYLPRKFKIAVTGSPNDRTAAKFHDIGVILKKNDAVETGFEIIIGGGQGRTPMIAQTVREFLPRHDLLSYL
-16 EATVAKWF
+16 EAIMRIYNLMGRRDNIF
-24 KAAGD
+24 KAKLKI
-29 AVAVDEAL
+29 L
-37 VELETDKVTVEVN
+37 V
-50 SPVAG
+50 
-55 ALKTISAAE
+55 
-64 GAEVLVDALLG
+64 
-75 VIDEGAAA
+75 
-83 IEEAPA
+83 
-89 PEAKDETKEE
+89 
-99 AAPAPTP
+99 
-106 APEPTPAL
+106 
-114 APATAAAAPA
+114 
-124 AKPLSPAVR
+124 
-133 KLVDDSNLD
+133 
-142 ASVIPATGKGG
+142 
-153 RLTKGD
+153 
-159 VQDFIAKGGAAAA
+159 
-172 PAGPLPPRPEDPREE
+172 
-187 RVKMTKLR
+187 
-195 KIITARLKEAQNTAA
+195 
-210 MLTTWNE
+210 
-217 VDMGAVMDL
+217 
-226 RATYKDAFEKKHD
+226 Y
-239 TRLGFMSF
+239 
-247 FVRAA
+247 
-252 CIGLKEWP
+252 
-260 AVNGEIYGDEIIYK
+260 
-274 NYYNIGVA
+274 
-282 VGSSKGLV
+282 
-290 VPVLRDA
+290 
-297 DKMSFAD
+297 
-304 IEGTIRGFGLRARDG
+304 

-360 FETVEFDAR
+360 FETVESDPR

-378 PAFARWARTN
+378 LAFARWARTN

-523 ACGHHHVGHIGIL
+523 ACGHHHVGHVGIL

-584 VKLRADGERFLDTYR
+584 VKLRADGERFLDTYH

-609 LYPEKPDAAA
+609 LYPEKTDAAA

>member
-1 MAVEIKVPTLGESVT
+1 MYRYDPL
-16 EATVAKWF
+16 
-24 KAAGD
+24 D
-29 AVAVDEAL
+29 QRLVDER
-37 VELETDKVTVEVN
+37 VEQFRDQ
-50 SPVAG
+50 VARRMAG
-55 ALKTISAAE
+55 EITE
-64 GAEVLVDALLG
+64 
-75 VIDEGAAA
+75 DEF
-83 IEEAPA
+83 
-89 PEAKDETKEE
+89 
-99 AAPAPTP
+99 
-106 APEPTPAL
+106 
-114 APATAAAAPA
+114 
-124 AKPLSPAVR
+124 KPLRLMNGLYIQLHAYMLR
-133 KLVDDSNLD
+133 I
-142 ASVIPATGKGG
+142 AIPYGMLSST
-153 RLTKGD
+153 
-159 VQDFIAKGGAAAA
+159 Q
-172 PAGPLPPRPEDPREE
+172 
-187 RVKMTKLR
+187 LR
-195 KIITARLKEAQNTAA
+195 KIAHIARTYDRGYGHFTTRQCIQFNWPKLEDTPDILAELAEVQMHAIQTSGNSFRNVTADQYAGVSADEIDDSRPYAEIIRQWGALHPEFSYLPRKFKIAVTGSPNDRTAA
-210 MLTTWNE
+210 KFHDIGVIL
-217 VDMGAVMDL
+217 
-226 RATYKDAFEKKHD
+226 KKND
-239 TRLGFMSF
+239 VGETGF
-247 FVRAA
+247 
-252 CIGLKEWP
+252 
-260 AVNGEIYGDEIIYK
+260 EIIIGGGQGRTPMIAQIVREFLPRHDLLSYLEAIMRI
-274 NYYNIGVA
+274 YNLMGRRDNIFKA
-282 VGSSKGLV
+282 KLKILV
-290 VPVLRDA
+290 Y
-297 DKMSFAD
+297 
-304 IEGTIRGFGLRARDG
+304 

-360 FETVEFDAR
+360 FETVESDSR

-378 PAFARWARTN
+378 LAFARWARTN

-523 ACGHHHVGHIGIL
+523 ACGHHHVGHVGIL

-609 LYPEKPDAAA
+609 LYPEKTDAAA

>member
-1 MAVEIKVPTLGESVT
+1 MYRYDPLDQRLVDERVEQFRDQVARRMAGEITEDEFKPLRLMNGLYIQLHAYMLRIAIPYGMLSSTQLRKLAHIARTYDRGYGHFTTRQCIQFNWPKLEDTPDILAELAEVQMHAIQTSGNSFRNVTADQYAGVSADEIEDSRPYAEIIRQWGALHPEFSYLPRKFKIAVTGSPNDRTAAKFHDIGVILKKNDAVETGFEIIIGGGQGRTPMIAQTVREFLPRHDLLSYL
-16 EATVAKWF
+16 EAIMRIYNLMGRRDNIF
-24 KAAGD
+24 KAKLKI
-29 AVAVDEAL
+29 L
-37 VELETDKVTVEVN
+37 V
-50 SPVAG
+50 
-55 ALKTISAAE
+55 
-64 GAEVLVDALLG
+64 
-75 VIDEGAAA
+75 
-83 IEEAPA
+83 
-89 PEAKDETKEE
+89 
-99 AAPAPTP
+99 
-106 APEPTPAL
+106 
-114 APATAAAAPA
+114 
-124 AKPLSPAVR
+124 
-133 KLVDDSNLD
+133 
-142 ASVIPATGKGG
+142 
-153 RLTKGD
+153 
-159 VQDFIAKGGAAAA
+159 
-172 PAGPLPPRPEDPREE
+172 
-187 RVKMTKLR
+187 
-195 KIITARLKEAQNTAA
+195 
-210 MLTTWNE
+210 
-217 VDMGAVMDL
+217 
-226 RATYKDAFEKKHD
+226 Y
-239 TRLGFMSF
+239 
-247 FVRAA
+247 
-252 CIGLKEWP
+252 
-260 AVNGEIYGDEIIYK
+260 
-274 NYYNIGVA
+274 
-282 VGSSKGLV
+282 
-290 VPVLRDA
+290 
-297 DKMSFAD
+297 
-304 IEGTIRGFGLRARDG
+304 

-360 FETVEFDAR
+360 FETVESDPR

-378 PAFARWARTN
+378 PAFARWTRTN
-388 VAAHKQPGYAIVN
+388 VAAHKQSGYAIVN

-523 ACGHHHVGHIGIL
+523 ACGHHHVGHVGIL

-584 VKLRADGERFLDTYR
+584 VKLRADGERFLDTYH

-609 LYPEKPDAAA
+609 LYPEKTDAAA

>member
-1 MAVEIKVPTLGESVT
+1 MYRYDPLDKRLVDERVEQFRDQVARRMAGEITEDEFKPLRLMNGLYIQLHAYMLRIAIPYGMLSSTQLRRLAHIARTYDRGYGHFTTRQCIQFNWPKLEDTPDILAELAEVQMHAIQTSGNSFRNVTADQYAGVSADEIEDSRPYAEIIRQWGALHPEFSYLPRKFKIAVTGSPNDRTAAKFHDIGVILKKNDVGETGFEIIIGGGQGRTPMIAQIVREFLPRHDLLSYL
-16 EATVAKWF
+16 EAIMRIYNLMGRRDNIF
-24 KAAGD
+24 KAKLKI
-29 AVAVDEAL
+29 L
-37 VELETDKVTVEVN
+37 V
-50 SPVAG
+50 
-55 ALKTISAAE
+55 
-64 GAEVLVDALLG
+64 
-75 VIDEGAAA
+75 
-83 IEEAPA
+83 
-89 PEAKDETKEE
+89 
-99 AAPAPTP
+99 
-106 APEPTPAL
+106 
-114 APATAAAAPA
+114 
-124 AKPLSPAVR
+124 
-133 KLVDDSNLD
+133 
-142 ASVIPATGKGG
+142 
-153 RLTKGD
+153 
-159 VQDFIAKGGAAAA
+159 
-172 PAGPLPPRPEDPREE
+172 
-187 RVKMTKLR
+187 
-195 KIITARLKEAQNTAA
+195 
-210 MLTTWNE
+210 
-217 VDMGAVMDL
+217 
-226 RATYKDAFEKKHD
+226 Y
-239 TRLGFMSF
+239 
-247 FVRAA
+247 
-252 CIGLKEWP
+252 
-260 AVNGEIYGDEIIYK
+260 
-274 NYYNIGVA
+274 
-282 VGSSKGLV
+282 
-290 VPVLRDA
+290 
-297 DKMSFAD
+297 
-304 IEGTIRGFGLRARDG
+304 
-319 KLGIDEM
+319 KLGINEM

-352 AAHFAPPP
+352 AGHFAPLP
-360 FETVEFDAR
+360 FETVESDAR

-388 VAAHKQPGYAIVN
+388 VAAHKQSGYAIVN

-462 GFATPNLSLIG
+462 GFVTPNLSLIG

-482 YCGLANARSIPVA
+482 YCALANARSIPVA

-609 LYPEKPDAAA
+609 LYPEKTDAAA

>member
-1 MAVEIKVPTLGESVT
+1 MYRYDPLDQRLVDERVEQFRDQVARRMAGEITEDEFKPLRLMNGLYIQLHAYMLRIAIPYGMLSSTQLRKLAHIARTYDRGYGHFTTRQCIQFNWPKLEDTPDILAELAEVQMHAIQTSGNSFRNVTADQYAGVSADEIDDSRPYAEIIRQWGALHPEFSYLPRKFKIAVTGSPNDRTAAKFHDIGVILKKNDVGETGFEIIIGGGQGRTPMIAQIVREFLPRHDLLSYL
-16 EATVAKWF
+16 EAIMRIYNLMGRRDNIF
-24 KAAGD
+24 KAKLKI
-29 AVAVDEAL
+29 L
-37 VELETDKVTVEVN
+37 V
-50 SPVAG
+50 
-55 ALKTISAAE
+55 
-64 GAEVLVDALLG
+64 
-75 VIDEGAAA
+75 
-83 IEEAPA
+83 
-89 PEAKDETKEE
+89 
-99 AAPAPTP
+99 
-106 APEPTPAL
+106 
-114 APATAAAAPA
+114 
-124 AKPLSPAVR
+124 
-133 KLVDDSNLD
+133 
-142 ASVIPATGKGG
+142 
-153 RLTKGD
+153 
-159 VQDFIAKGGAAAA
+159 
-172 PAGPLPPRPEDPREE
+172 
-187 RVKMTKLR
+187 
-195 KIITARLKEAQNTAA
+195 
-210 MLTTWNE
+210 
-217 VDMGAVMDL
+217 
-226 RATYKDAFEKKHD
+226 Y
-239 TRLGFMSF
+239 
-247 FVRAA
+247 
-252 CIGLKEWP
+252 
-260 AVNGEIYGDEIIYK
+260 
-274 NYYNIGVA
+274 
-282 VGSSKGLV
+282 
-290 VPVLRDA
+290 
-297 DKMSFAD
+297 
-304 IEGTIRGFGLRARDG
+304 

-360 FETVEFDAR
+360 FETVESDPR

-378 PAFARWARTN
+378 LAFARWARTN

-609 LYPEKPDAAA
+609 LYPEKTDAAA

>member
-1 MAVEIKVPTLGESVT
+1 MYRYDPLDQRLVDERVEQFRDQVARRMAGEITEDEFKPLRLMNGLYIQLHAYMLRIAIPYGMLSSTQLRKLAHIARTYDRGYGHFTTRQCIQFNWPKLEDTPEILAELAEVQMHAIQTSGNSFRNVTADQYAGVSADEIDDSRPYAEIIRQWGALHPEFSYLPRKFKIAVTGSPNDRTAAKFHDIGVILKKNDVGETGFEIIIGGGQGRTPMIAQIVREFLPRHDLLSYL
-16 EATVAKWF
+16 EAIMRIYNLMGRRDNIF
-24 KAAGD
+24 KAKLKI
-29 AVAVDEAL
+29 L
-37 VELETDKVTVEVN
+37 V
-50 SPVAG
+50 
-55 ALKTISAAE
+55 
-64 GAEVLVDALLG
+64 
-75 VIDEGAAA
+75 
-83 IEEAPA
+83 
-89 PEAKDETKEE
+89 
-99 AAPAPTP
+99 
-106 APEPTPAL
+106 
-114 APATAAAAPA
+114 
-124 AKPLSPAVR
+124 
-133 KLVDDSNLD
+133 
-142 ASVIPATGKGG
+142 
-153 RLTKGD
+153 
-159 VQDFIAKGGAAAA
+159 
-172 PAGPLPPRPEDPREE
+172 
-187 RVKMTKLR
+187 
-195 KIITARLKEAQNTAA
+195 
-210 MLTTWNE
+210 
-217 VDMGAVMDL
+217 
-226 RATYKDAFEKKHD
+226 Y
-239 TRLGFMSF
+239 
-247 FVRAA
+247 
-252 CIGLKEWP
+252 
-260 AVNGEIYGDEIIYK
+260 
-274 NYYNIGVA
+274 
-282 VGSSKGLV
+282 
-290 VPVLRDA
+290 
-297 DKMSFAD
+297 
-304 IEGTIRGFGLRARDG
+304 

-352 AAHFAPPP
+352 VGHFAPPP
-360 FETVEFDAR
+360 FETVESDAR

-388 VAAHKQPGYAIVN
+388 VAAHKQSGYAIVN

-609 LYPEKPDAAA
+609 LYPEKTDAAA